1 LAREILESEYLNL
14 FETIIKTK
22 KVEASIVASTFTSII
37 KDLERREKVEI
48 SRIPEKM
55 YSEIFEYIENK
66 RIVKESISEIIKY
79 LAAYPQ
85 NAVGDAVKELDLK
98 PLSVSE
104 LKDIVNEVV
113 SQPNMN
119 FDKAVG
125 IVMSKVRGKIDAQT
139 VMNVAKSLMK

>member
-22 KVEASIVASTFTSII
+22 KVEASIVASTFTSVI

-48 SRIPEKM
+48 NRIPEKM
-55 YSEIFEYIENK
+55 YSEIVEYLGTK
-66 RIVKESISEIIKY
+66 KIVKESIPEIIKY

-113 SQPNMN
+113 SQPNIN

-139 VMNVAKSLMK
+139 VMNVVKSLMK

>member
-1 LAREILESEYLNL
+1 
-14 FETIIKTK
+14 
-22 KVEASIVASTFTSII
+22 
-37 KDLERREKVEI
+37 
-48 SRIPEKM
+48 M

-66 RIVKESISEIIKY
+66 RIVKESIPEIIKY

-98 PLSVSE
+98 PLSISE
-104 LKDIVNEVV
+104 LKEIVKEIV

-139 VMNVAKSLMK
+139 VMNAVKSLMK